1 MKSITSLEN
10 KVRKLAKEAGYLL
23 KKSRAAFSADNLGE
37 YMLVE
42 NSTNAVICGSRYDAT
57 LEEIQEYLAG
67 C

>member
-1 MKSITSLEN
+1 MTKTSLEN
-10 KVRKLAKEAGYLL
+10 KVRKLAKKAGYLL
-23 KKSRAAFSADNLGE
+23 KKSRAVFSADNLGE

-42 NSTNAVICGSRYDAT
+42 ESTNAVIRGSRYDAT